1 MLFSPPGAA
10 ELLTPGGGS
19 PRTSLCHTRVSHLAF
34 PCPTVPVASLRWTM
48 FAHTGVH
55 LTLHLTLH
63 LTMHLTDK
71 ICVVPHELT
80 LGFRQLMKLVDQF
93 PLEERRQWA
102 TVLRMYASSLSKGGP
117 ETPTTPTNG
126 NT

>member
-1 MLFSPPGAA
+1 MSPMC
-10 ELLTPGGGS
+10 L
-19 PRTSLCHTRVSHLAF
+19 
-34 PCPTVPVASLRWTM
+34 
-48 FAHTGVH
+48 H
-55 LTLHLTLH
+55 LTLHLTHNLH

-71 ICVVPHELT
+71 ICIVPHELT

-102 TVLRMYASSLSKGGP
+102 TVLRRYADRLSKDGL
-117 ETPTTPTNG
+117 ETPTTPTSG